1 MSRMQRKP
9 EWTISLMYFGISM
22 IWILFS
28 DMLLFDYLE
37 PHVSVQTLST
47 IKGWLF
53 VSVTALLLL
62 LFLRR
67 IFSSYRGR
75 EREREEVLKQLRMHT
90 DRMPIGYIV
99 TDSDFRFRYLNPA
112 AERMFGFS
120 THELRGKKPYGRII
134 PESARPFV
142 EGVRKSWIEGNPE
155 PHGRNQNLTSDGR
168 TIICDWF
175 NTPIF
180 DQNGNFD
187 HLISMVQ
194 DVTELE
200 RAIDALR
207 ESEER
212 YRALMEDL
220 PALVC
225 EFTTDSTLTY
235 VNRAYA
241 EYFETTPDQLIGKR
255 FLDFLS
261 EEAAE
266 EVRNT
271 YMSLTPAKPSYTYTH
286 SVQIKDEE
294 AVHQWTDHAFFDE
307 EGNILRFQAVGFDL
321 TERVRMEQGLE
332 EREEQ
337 LRLLVENQTDV
348 LVKVDPEGRFEY
360 VSPSYCRLFGKSQDE
375 LIGRSFVPLVH
386 EDDLQQ
392 TMEVMDALY
401 HPPHSASVQQR
412 AMTVFGWRWLEWVD
426 TAVLNED
433 GKVESIIGVGRDITE
448 RKRAEEALRAS
459 EERYR
464 VLIER
469 ANDGILLIN
478 DGVFVSCNQSAA
490 QILHCEPEDIEGHRP
505 EDISP
510 PRQPDGMASDEKAR
524 KLMEES
530 TVGGSRVF
538 EWIHL
543 RRNGEPAVIEVSLSR
558 VEIGDQ
564 PMLLCFWRDITQR
577 KKAEQEIA
585 DSRERLRALA
595 ERLDEVRE
603 EERLHLSREI
613 HDGLGQSLT
622 ALKIDMSLLRRILH
636 SSIGGEG
643 SEQRDDE
650 QQEAEEALASM
661 ESLLRQ
667 TIDQVRQIA
676 WEMRPVMLDQLGLPD
691 ALRQYV
697 RDIAERSGL
706 ELQEDIVDL
715 PVMPSNRT
723 SLALYRIV
731 QEALTNIVRHAR
743 ARQVR
748 IRLQNRERNLRL
760 EVVDDGV
767 GIPAEPSGAPGIG
780 LNSMRERAEALGG
793 TCVIESPTEGRGTR
807 IVVEVPN

>member
-53 VSVTALLLL
+53 VSVTSLLLL

-75 EREREEVLKQLRMHT
+75 EREREEVLKQLRMHI

-99 TDSDFRFRYLNPA
+99 TDRDFRFRYLNPA
-112 AERMFGFS
+112 AEKMFGFS
-120 THELRGKKPYGRII
+120 TNELRGKNPYGRII

-155 PHGRNQNLTSDGR
+155 PHGKNHNLTSDGH

-180 DQNGNFD
+180 DQNGEFD

-207 ESEER
+207 DSEER

-241 EYFETTPDQLIGKR
+241 EYFDATPEQLIGKR
-255 FLDFLS
+255 FLTFLS

-266 EVRNT
+266 QVRNT
-271 YMSLTPAKPSYTYTH
+271 YMSLTPSRPSYTYTH
-286 SVQIKDEE
+286 SVQLNGEE
-294 AVHQWTDHAFFDE
+294 AIHQWTDRAFFDR
-307 EGNILRFQAVGFDL
+307 EGGIVRFQAVGFDM
-321 TERVRMEQGLE
+321 TERV
-332 EREEQ
+332 
-337 LRLLVENQTDV
+337 
-348 LVKVDPEGRFEY
+348 
-360 VSPSYCRLFGKSQDE
+360 
-375 LIGRSFVPLVH
+375 
-386 EDDLQQ
+386 
-392 TMEVMDALY
+392 
-401 HPPHSASVQQR
+401 
-412 AMTVFGWRWLEWVD
+412 
-426 TAVLNED
+426 
-433 GKVESIIGVGRDITE
+433 
-448 RKRAEEALRAS
+448 RAEEALRAS

-478 DGVFVSCNQSAA
+478 DGVFVTCNQSAA
-490 QILHCEPEDIEGHRP
+490 RILDYEPEEIVGHRP
-505 EDISP
+505 EDFSP
-510 PRQPDGMASDEKAR
+510 PLQPDGMASDEKAR
-524 KLMEES
+524 RLMEES
-530 TVGGSRVF
+530 SVGTSHVF

-543 RRNGEPAVIEVSLSR
+543 RRNGERAVIEVSLSR
-558 VEIGDQ
+558 VEISDQ

-577 KKAEQEIA
+577 KQAEQEIA
-585 DSRERLRALA
+585 NSRERLRALA

-622 ALKIDMSLLRRILH
+622 ALKIDMSLLRRILR
-636 SSIGGEG
+636 SSIGGEKDKQMDG
-643 SEQRDDE
+643 EV
-650 QQEAEEALASM
+650 QEAEEALASM

-676 WEMRPVMLDQLGLPD
+676 WEMRPGMLDQLGLPD

-748 IRLQNRERNLRL
+748 IRLQSMERNLRL

-767 GIPAEPSGAPGIG
+767 GIPAEPSEAPGIG
-780 LNSMRERAEALGG
+780 LNSMRERAETLGG
-793 TCVIESPTEGRGTR
+793 RCTIESPTEGRGTR